1 MSTYGSHYNPEDVS
15 LKTTPKRRRKWILIL
30 CISLAI
36 LVIGA
41 GCVTGVLVYQA
52 KEREKAY
59 NQAVDE
65 ALADPTFYQGIVVEG
80 IDLGG
85 KTKEEAKVLLE
96 EKELALRPN
105 VDIKATYQD
114 QVFAL
119 GQDDFTYTRC
129 V

>member
-1 MSTYGSHYNPEDVS
+1 MPVILRIIKDFCSTCNYTCLLYTS
-15 LKTTPKRRRKWILIL
+15 
-30 CISLAI
+30 
-36 LVIGA
+36 
-41 GCVTGVLVYQA
+41 
-52 KEREKAY
+52 Y

-105 VDIKATYQD
+105 VAIKATYQD

-119 GQDDFTYTRC
+119 SLIHI
-129 V
+129 